1 MTKTGDW
8 MDYISQI
15 LAAIFKLF
23 NLKNIIYILLIIIGG
38 LIIIRL
44 GDKTLSKL
52 EEKFDL
58 NLTAHYLFKDIWKY
72 TVMIVAIAWI
82 LHVLGINLESII
94 ISLGVVGIVIGL
106 ASQDIV
112 SNFISGI
119 FVISDKKIQ
128 VGQVIEVDGFKG
140 TIKKVGFRNTNMI
153 NQDNFE
159 ITIPNSVLSKNIYK
173 IYNPIE
179 DHRLRINAVLPHGM
193 NIDQFKEDLDN
204 IMYGYDWVIKNK
216 TTIFSKDYTEW
227 GPKVEVSY
235 WITEYKYID
244 CGKVTILENINRLT
258 DEYRKNSRENSSQM
272 QINNNR

>member
-1 MTKTGDW
+1 
-8 MDYISQI
+8 MDYVSQI
-15 LAAIFKLF
+15 LGAIFNLF

-52 EEKFDL
+52 EQKFDL

-72 TVMIVAIAWI
+72 TVIIVAFAWI

-128 VGQVIEVDGFKG
+128 IGQVIEVDGFKG
-140 TIKKVGFRNTNMI
+140 TIKKVGFRNTTMI
-153 NQDNFE
+153 NQDNYE
-159 ITIPNSVLSKNIYK
+159 IRIPNSVLSKNIYK
-173 IYNPIE
+173 MYKPTE

-193 NIDQFKEDLDN
+193 SIDQFKEDLDK
-204 IMYGYDWVIKNK
+204 IMYSYDWVVNGK
-216 TTIFSKDYTEW
+216 TSIFSKDYTEW

-244 CGKVTILENINRLT
+244 CGKVTILENINKLS
-258 DEYRKNSRENSSQM
+258 DEYRKNSRRKIKVNVKK
-272 QINNNR
+272 

>member
-1 MTKTGDW
+1 
-8 MDYISQI
+8 MDYTSQI
-15 LAAIFKLF
+15 LEILFNLF
-23 NLKNIIYILLIIIGG
+23 NLKNIIFILLIIIGG

-44 GDKTLSKL
+44 GDKTLSKI
-52 EEKFDL
+52 EQKFDL

-72 TVMIVAIAWI
+72 TVIIVAIAWI

-119 FVISDKKIQ
+119 FVISDKKIEI
-128 VGQVIEVDGFKG
+128 GEVIEVDGFKG
-140 TIKKVGFRNTNMI
+140 TIKKVGFRNTTMI
-153 NQDNFE
+153 NQDNYE

-173 IYNPIE
+173 LYKPTE
-179 DHRLRINAVLPHGM
+179 DHRLRITATLPHGM
-193 NIDQFKEDLDN
+193 NIEEFKEDLDK
-204 IMYGYDWVIKNK
+204 IMFGYDWVEDDK

-235 WITEYKYID
+235 WIKEYKYID
-244 CGKVTILENINRLT
+244 CGKVTILENINRLI
-258 DEYRKNSRENSSQM
+258 DDYRRNSRRKIKVNVKK
-272 QINNNR
+272 

>member
-1 MTKTGDW
+1 

-15 LAAIFKLF
+15 LAVLLNLF
-23 NLKNIIYILLIIIGG
+23 NLKNVIYILLILIGG

-44 GDKTLSKL
+44 GDKTLSKI

-72 TVMIVAIAWI
+72 TVIIVAFAWI

-128 VGQVIEVDGFKG
+128 IGQVIEVDGFKG
-140 TIKKVGFRNTNMI
+140 TIKKVGFRNTTMI
-153 NQDNFE
+153 NQDNYE
-159 ITIPNSVLSKNIYK
+159 IRIPNSVLSKNIYK
-173 IYNPIE
+173 MYKPTE

-193 NIDQFKEDLDN
+193 SIYQFKEDLDE
-204 IMYGYDWVIKNK
+204 IMYGYDWVVKDK

-244 CGKVTILENINRLT
+244 CGKVTILENINRLSE
-258 DEYRKNSRENSSQM
+258 EYRKNSRRKIKVNVKK
-272 QINNNR
+272 

>member
-1 MTKTGDW
+1 
-8 MDYISQI
+8 MDYISKI
-15 LAAIFKLF
+15 LAAILNLF

-44 GDKTLSKL
+44 GDKTLSKI
-52 EEKFDL
+52 EQKFDL

-72 TVMIVAIAWI
+72 TVIIVAIAWI

-128 VGQVIEVDGFKG
+128 VGEVIEVDGFKG
-140 TIKKVGFRNTNMI
+140 TIKKVGFR
-153 NQDNFE
+153 
-159 ITIPNSVLSKNIYK
+159 
-173 IYNPIE
+173 
-179 DHRLRINAVLPHGM
+179 DHRLRITATLPHGM
-193 NIDQFKEDLDN
+193 NIDEFKEDLDK
-204 IMYGYDWVIKNK
+204 IMFGYDWVEDDK

-235 WITEYKYID
+235 WIKEYKYID
-244 CGKVTILENINRLT
+244 CGKVTILENINRLI
-258 DEYRKNSRENSSQM
+258 DDYRRNSRRKIKVNVKK
-272 QINNNR
+272 

>member
-1 MTKTGDW
+1 
-8 MDYISQI
+8 MDYVSQI
-15 LAAIFKLF
+15 LGAILNLF
-23 NLKNIIYILLIIIGG
+23 NFKNIIYILLIIIGG

-44 GDKTLSKL
+44 GDKILSKL
-52 EEKFDL
+52 EQKFDL

-72 TVMIVAIAWI
+72 TVILVAIAWI

-128 VGQVIEVDGFKG
+128 IGQVIEVDGFKG
-140 TIKKVGFRNTNMI
+140 TIKKVGFRNTTMI
-153 NQDNFE
+153 NQDNYE
-159 ITIPNSVLSKNIYK
+159 IRIPNSVLSKNIYK
-173 IYNPIE
+173 LYKPTE

-193 NIDQFKEDLDN
+193 SIDQFKEDLDK
-204 IMYGYDWVIKNK
+204 IMYSYDWVVNGK
-216 TTIFSKDYTEW
+216 TSIFSKDYTEW

-244 CGKVTILENINRLT
+244 CGKVTILENINRLS
-258 DEYRKNSRENSSQM
+258 DEYRKNSRRKIKVNVKK
-272 QINNNR
+272 

>member
-1 MTKTGDW
+1 
-8 MDYISQI
+8 MDYVSQI
-15 LAAIFKLF
+15 LAAIFHLF

-44 GDKTLSKL
+44 GDKILTNL
-52 EEKFDL
+52 EERFDL

-72 TVMIVAIAWI
+72 TVIIVAIAWI

-128 VGQVIEVDGFKG
+128 IGQVIEVDGFKG
-140 TIKKVGFRNTNMI
+140 TIKKVGFRNTTMI
-153 NQDNFE
+153 NQDNYE
-159 ITIPNSVLSKNIYK
+159 IRIPNSVLSKNIYK
-173 IYNPIE
+173 LYKPTE

-193 NIDQFKEDLDN
+193 SIDQFKEDLDK
-204 IMYGYDWVIKNK
+204 IMYGYDWVVKNK

-244 CGKVTILENINRLT
+244 CGKVTILENINRLS
-258 DEYRKNSRENSSQM
+258 DEYRKNSRRKIKVNVKK
-272 QINNNR
+272 

>member
-1 MTKTGDW
+1 
-8 MDYISQI
+8 MDYVSQI
-15 LAAIFKLF
+15 LAAIFHLF
-23 NLKNIIYILLIIIGG
+23 NLRNIIYILLIIIGG

-44 GDKTLSKL
+44 GDKILSKL
-52 EEKFDL
+52 EQKFDL

-72 TVMIVAIAWI
+72 TVILVAIAWI

-128 VGQVIEVDGFKG
+128 IGQVIEVDGFKG
-140 TIKKVGFRNTNMI
+140 TIKKVGFRNTTMI
-153 NQDNFE
+153 NQDNYE
-159 ITIPNSVLSKNIYK
+159 IRIPNSVLSKNIYK
-173 IYNPIE
+173 MYKPTE

-193 NIDQFKEDLDN
+193 SIDQFKDDLDK
-204 IMYGYDWVIKNK
+204 IMYGYDWVVNGK
-216 TTIFSKDYTEW
+216 TSIFSKDYTEW

-244 CGKVTILENINRLT
+244 CGKVTILENINKLT
-258 DEYRKNSRENSSQM
+258 DEYRKNSRRKIKVNVKK
-272 QINNNR
+272 

>member
-1 MTKTGDW
+1 
-8 MDYISQI
+8 MDYVSQI
-15 LAAIFKLF
+15 LAAILNLF

-44 GDKTLSKL
+44 GDKILSNL
-52 EEKFDL
+52 EQKFDL

-72 TVMIVAIAWI
+72 TVIIVAFAWI

-140 TIKKVGFRNTNMI
+140 TIKKVGFRNTTMI
-153 NQDNFE
+153 NQDNYE
-159 ITIPNSVLSKNIYK
+159 IRIPNSVLSKNIYK
-173 IYNPIE
+173 LYKPTE

-193 NIDQFKEDLDN
+193 SIDQFKEDLDK
-204 IMYGYDWVIKNK
+204 IMYSYDWVVKNK

-235 WITEYKYID
+235 WITEYEYID
-244 CGKVTILENINRLT
+244 CGKVTILENINKLS
-258 DEYRKNSRENSSQM
+258 DEYRKNSRRKIKVNVKK
-272 QINNNR
+272 

>member
-1 MTKTGDW
+1 
-8 MDYISQI
+8 MDYVSQI
-15 LAAIFKLF
+15 LAAIFHLF
-23 NLKNIIYILLIIIGG
+23 NLRNIIYILLIIIGG

-44 GDKTLSKL
+44 GDKILTNL
-52 EEKFDL
+52 EERFDL

-72 TVMIVAIAWI
+72 TVIIVAIAWI

-140 TIKKVGFRNTNMI
+140 TIKKVGFRNTTMI
-153 NQDNFE
+153 NQDNYE
-159 ITIPNSVLSKNIYK
+159 IRIPNSVLSKNIYK
-173 IYNPIE
+173 LYKPTE

-193 NIDQFKEDLDN
+193 SIDQFKEDLDK
-204 IMYGYDWVIKNK
+204 IMYGYDWVVKDK

-244 CGKVTILENINRLT
+244 CGKVTILENINRLS
-258 DEYRKNSRENSSQM
+258 DEYRKNSRRKIKVNVKK
-272 QINNNR
+272 